1 MTRRGWALFIAMGVI
16 WGLPYLLIK
25 VAVGEL
31 TPATLVLLRTG
42 IGALLLVPLA
52 ATRGDLRGLRPY
64 WKIIVAYSLIEV
76 ALPWLL
82 LSDAERRLS
91 SSLTGLLVAAVPLVA
106 AVLAWRFGSHDRLD
120 ARRTLGL
127 ALGFVGVGA
136 LVGFDVQAGDL
147 GAVAEVAVVTICYAV
162 GPMLIA
168 MRLSA
173 LPPIGVVAVSFA
185 LTAVICTPLG
195 VAQLPT
201 RLPSPAVLAA
211 VAGLALVCTAL
222 AFVVFFTLIAEVGP
236 TRATVITYINPAVAL
251 LLGVMLL
258 REPLTIG
265 AIVGFALILVGSVFT
280 TRRTRV
286 ADVAVPD
293 SRERRVSL

>member
-1 MTRRGWALFIAMGVI
+1 MTRKGWLLFVAMGVI

-25 VAVGEL
+25 LAVGEL
-31 TPATLVLLRTG
+31 TPATLVFFRTG
-42 IGALLLVPLA
+42 LGALLLVPLA
-52 ATRGDLRGLRPY
+52 AVRGDLRGLRPY
-64 WKIIVAYSLIEV
+64 WRPVVAYSLIEV
-76 ALPWLL
+76 AVPWLF

-106 AVLAWRFGSHDRLD
+106 AVLAWRVGSHDRLD
-120 ARRTLGL
+120 GRRTLGL
-127 ALGFVGVGA
+127 VLGFVGVGA
-136 LVGFDVQAGDL
+136 LVGLDVQVGDL
-147 GAVAEVAVVTICYAV
+147 GAVAEVAIVTICYAV
-162 GPMLIA
+162 GPMIIA
-168 MRLSA
+168 RRLSA
-173 LPPIGVVAVSFA
+173 LPPIGVVAVSLA
-185 LTAVICTPLG
+185 LTAVIYAPVGL
-195 VAQLPT
+195 AQLPART
-201 RLPSPAVLAA
+201 PSPVVLAS

-251 LLGVMLL
+251 LLGVLLL

-286 ADVAVPD
+286 AEVALPD
-293 SRERRVSL
+293 SRERPVSL

>member
-120 ARRTLGL
+120 SRRTLGL

-185 LTAVICTPLG
+185 LTAVIYTPLG